1 MKKYIIFL
9 YFILFT
15 FAYSEQKNAYIDM
28 QKLLNS
34 STAGDTITKKIE
46 KKINS
51 ENKKYNSIEE
61 QIKKEEKD
69 LTSKK
74 NVLSEE
80 EFKKKL
86 LSLRQKVDK
95 YNKDK
100 KKSLN
105 NLNKLKIDKTSKL
118 ISKIN
123 PIIANYASDKNISII
138 IRKDS
143 MIMGK
148 TELDITNDILKI
160 INQEIKE

>member
-15 FAYSEQKNAYIDM
+15 FAYSEQKIAYIDM

-34 STAGDTITKKIE
+34 SSAGDTITKQIE

>member
-1 MKKYIIFL
+1 
-9 YFILFT
+9 
-15 FAYSEQKNAYIDM
+15 M

>member
-15 FAYSEQKNAYIDM
+15 FAYSEQKIAYIDM

-74 NVLSEE
+74 NVW
-80 EFKKKL
+80 
-86 LSLRQKVDK
+86 
-95 YNKDK
+95 
-100 KKSLN
+100 
-105 NLNKLKIDKTSKL
+105 I
-118 ISKIN
+118 
-123 PIIANYASDKNISII
+123 
-138 IRKDS
+138 
-143 MIMGK
+143 
-148 TELDITNDILKI
+148 
-160 INQEIKE
+160 

>member
-15 FAYSEQKNAYIDM
+15 FAYSEQKIAYIDM

-80 EFKKKL
+80 EFKKT
-86 LSLRQKVDK
+86 
-95 YNKDK
+95 
-100 KKSLN
+100 N
-105 NLNKLKIDKTSKL
+105 NSTPNWEV
-118 ISKIN
+118 
-123 PIIANYASDKNISII
+123 Y
-138 IRKDS
+138 
-143 MIMGK
+143 
-148 TELDITNDILKI
+148 
-160 INQEIKE
+160 

>member
-15 FAYSEQKNAYIDM
+15 FAYSEQKIAYIDM

-95 YNKDK
+95 YSKDK

>member
-15 FAYSEQKNAYIDM
+15 FAYSEQKIAYIDM

>member
-15 FAYSEQKNAYIDM
+15 FAYSEQKIAYIDM
-28 QKLLNS
+28 QKILNS